1 MERRNSKEWIDSLKI
16 AIINNDLD
24 KLKRYSNRKMPSFS
38 SIEEAKEALNLVNQA
53 INILQQKKEEI
64 GRKLTSIKQQQK
76 YSLINNS
83 VSTTYWKA

>member
-53 INILQQKKEEI
+53 TNILQQKK
-64 GRKLTSIKQQQK
+64 RR
-76 YSLINNS
+76 
-83 VSTTYWKA
+83 